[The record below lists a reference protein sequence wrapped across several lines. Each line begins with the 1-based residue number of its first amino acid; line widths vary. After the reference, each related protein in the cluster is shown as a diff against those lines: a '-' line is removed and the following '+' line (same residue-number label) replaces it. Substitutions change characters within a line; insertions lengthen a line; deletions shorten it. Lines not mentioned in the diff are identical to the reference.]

1 MLADCHVHITPYR
14 GWSNLNTVTKAQH
27 RFDTTGIDKVVL
39 IPLSVRNVD
48 EVRYCLDVAKKHP
61 KKYKVVPQI
70 TKEKFGLI
78 HGSEE
83 YIAGFKIHPVL
94 QEISP
99 TAAGCIDIINIAEE
113 MEKPIIFHTYLQS
126 QILPLEEMSP
136 FVFDK
141 LGKTYKNVNF
151 VLAHSCF
158 PKLYDAYCL
167 AKSNKNVYLDLS
179 YFANVAAGTS
189 LFADF
194 CEMIAGIDK
203 KVIFGSD
210 FPEVEI
216 DTYIGMWK
224 FSLRKLPYDK
234 QENIFFNNG
243 CRVFGL

>member
-1 MLADCHVHITPYR
+1 MIADCHVHISPWS
-14 GWSNLNTVTKAQH
+14 GWSNLDAATKAQ
-27 RFDTTGIDKVVL
+27 RAFDNSGIDKVVL
-39 IPLSVRNVD
+39 IPLAARSVVD
-48 EVRYCLDVAKKHP
+48 VKSCFQLAKKYP
-61 KKYKVVPQI
+61 DKYKVAPQI
-70 TKEKFGLI
+70 TKDLFELVREN
-78 HGSEE
+78 EE
-83 YIAGFKIHPVL
+83 HIAGFKIHPVL

-99 TAAGCIDIINIAEE
+99 TDSRSIDIINIAEE

-141 LGKTYKNVNF
+141 LAKTYKNVNF

-167 AKSNKNVYLDLS
+167 AKSNKNIYLDLS

-194 CEMIAGIDK
+194 CEMIVGIDK

-224 FSLRKLPYDK
+224 FLLRKLPYDK

-243 CRVFGL
+243 CEVFGL